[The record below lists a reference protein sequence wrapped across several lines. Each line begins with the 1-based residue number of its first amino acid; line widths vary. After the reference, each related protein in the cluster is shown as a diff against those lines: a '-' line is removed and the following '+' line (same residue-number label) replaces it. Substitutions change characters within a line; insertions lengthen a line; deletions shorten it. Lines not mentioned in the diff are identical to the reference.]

1 MALFDDD
8 DEDERWAVADL
19 ASSVG
24 SLEDWTCT
32 AEARSACLTMV
43 AEMEA
48 AAVMVMVEMEKIL
61 SFGYELHSCIVG
73 KILTLLHRQT
83 NGIHFIQFVCPS

>member
-8 DEDERWAVADL
+8 DEDERQAVVDL

-48 AAVMVMVEMEKIL
+48 AAVMVEKIL
-61 SFGYELHSCIVG
+61 ILFLFVWIWIFWIRIALMHCG
-73 KILTLLHRQT
+73 KDSNATAQT
-83 NGIHFIQFVCPS
+83 NEWNIVNS